1 MQRYRVWTAAGERDH
16 LHHGVPPECKGARR
30 IRVPGKCCAMVF
42 AGGKKAGGF
51 ANAAHFTDRGEMVGY
66 MEEDLVSEDDVESG
80 VGERE
85 AVKDVGSL
93 EI

>member
-1 MQRYRVWTAAGERDH
+1 
-16 LHHGVPPECKGARR
+16 
-30 IRVPGKCCAMVF
+30 
-42 AGGKKAGGF
+42 
-51 ANAAHFTDRGEMVGY
+51 

-93 EI
+93 ES